1 MRLSYIPYLPNELE
15 FAEKTK
21 ESILEYNPNMEVILI
36 NTETF
41 LNINKSKKC
50 CWGFINKVIPDYIN
64 KNIQTGF
71 YWVESGVKITRNFD
85 DWIQEYAPDKPQD
98 RIYWMG
104 FCKLLS
110 NYRVGSKVVYFPDKI
125 IKNFFINDIPLVHL
139 DRLLQKKQFN
149 AITSSTIKKGNSILD
164 NGGVFKLFNKP
175 SNTGTK
181 HSKYLYE

>member
-21 ESILEYNPNMEVILI
+21 ESILEHNPNMEVILI

-41 LNINKSKKC
+41 LNISKSKRVN
-50 CWGFINKVIPDYIN
+50 WGFNKVMQDYIN

-85 DWIQEYAPDKPQD
+85 DWIQEYAPEKPQD

-110 NYRVGSKVVYFPDKI
+110 NYRVGSKVVYFPHNMCKKI
-125 IKNFFINDIPLVHL
+125 FYKQYPLIRM
-139 DRLLQKKQFN
+139 DRFTQKKEFN
-149 AITSSTIKKGNSILD
+149 AITSKTIKKGNSILD